1 MHTRRDPAGIAFFD
15 DAYAKR
21 KAAWAIGRPQPA
33 VEHLVRHG
41 QFKSPV
47 LDVGC
52 GLGDNALAI
61 ARAGWTVHGIDA
73 SAVAI
78 QEAGRKA
85 ARGDAPV
92 SFGQHD
98 ILRNPLPR
106 RYRTALDSGVFH
118 GLAEDERGMYAR
130 NVAHAVRRGGLIHV
144 LTVKPDEP
152 TDADIGAGPA
162 EVLDA
167 FAPWVSEGLVRQAS
181 FTVERNRVS
190 AVYSAWL
197 VSMVRAARRQGA

>member
-1 MHTRRDPAGIAFFD
+1 MTMRTPSIGAFFD
-15 DAYAKR
+15 DVYAAR

-33 VEHLVRHG
+33 IEHLVRHG

-52 GLGDNALAI
+52 GLGDNAIAI

-73 SAVAI
+73 SPAAI
-78 QEAGRKA
+78 QEASRKA
-85 ARGDAPV
+85 ARFAIPV
-92 SFGQHD
+92 SFAQLD
-98 ILRNPLPR
+98 VFREALPR
-106 RYRTALDSGVFH
+106 RYRTVLDSGVFH
-118 GLAEDERGMYAR
+118 GLALEEHRPYAR
-130 NVAHAVRRGGLIHV
+130 NVAQAVRRSGLIHV

-152 TDADIGAGPA
+152 TEADIGTGPA
-162 EVLDA
+162 EILDA

-181 FTVERNRVS
+181 FTVGRNRVS

-197 VSMVRAARRQGA
+197 VSMIRGARRQGA